1 MGVVGSLLC
10 FAEVTIEDQALILDE
25 AQSPNSF
32 FGSCSL
38 GTQAFTPCPLG
49 VVGSQQEVDFAIDQK
64 KRTLISVE
72 GRSLDCTE
80 NIRGEDVCVQ
90 GRYYLFPL
98 PGTGIQPNFTEG
110 P

>member
-10 FAEVTIEDQALILDE
+10 FAEVTIEDLALILDE
-25 AQSPNSF
+25 AQNSF

-90 GRYYLFPL
+90 DRYYLFPL